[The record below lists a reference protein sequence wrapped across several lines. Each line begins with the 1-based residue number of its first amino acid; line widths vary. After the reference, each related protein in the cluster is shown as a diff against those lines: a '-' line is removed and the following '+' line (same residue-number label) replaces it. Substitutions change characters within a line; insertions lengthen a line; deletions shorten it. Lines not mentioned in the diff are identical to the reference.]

1 MALENNQIDN
11 TNIDNDE
18 ISLKELII
26 SIKNYLKFLKT
37 KFKIICVVVII
48 SFLTGYIYSKTQVV
62 EYKAVMTFILEEE
75 KPTNLGGAMG
85 LASQLGLDLGGGGG
99 SMGLFIGNNLISL
112 MKSRILVQKAL
123 LKTINIPGKN
133 STLADFYLE
142 TYKDEVKNNYNLTY
156 NQLNDIN
163 KLSKNHIILLREIA
177 DRIIKNNL
185 TIQLKEKKNVFID
198 LIVISREEL
207 FSKLFCE
214 TISSV
219 TTEYYTETKSKK
231 ARINLDILQKQA
243 DSIRNELNNSI
254 SSVAKFN
261 DMVYNLNPS
270 INRKRA
276 LANNKQIDVQANTA
290 IFSQIIGNL
299 EFAKVSL
306 RKETPLIQVLEYPNL
321 PLDKIQSSPLFTG
334 VLTSLIT
341 SIILIMILSLT
352 KLYSKIIS

>member
-1 MALENNQIDN
+1 MSLDNNQKEN
-11 TNIDNDE
+11 SNIDNDE

-26 SIKNYLKFLKT
+26 SIKNYFKFLKS
-37 KFKIICVVVII
+37 KFKIISII
-48 SFLTGYIYSKTQVV
+48 LVLSFFSGFIYSKMQVI
-62 EYKAVMTFILEEE
+62 EYRAVMTFILEEE
-75 KPTNLGGAMG
+75 KSNSIGGAMG

-99 SMGLFIGNNLISL
+99 SLGLFNGNNLMSL

-123 LKTINIPGKN
+123 LKNINISGKN
-133 STLADFYLE
+133 TTLADFYLE

-156 NQLNDIN
+156 NKLNDIN
-163 KLSKNHIILLREIA
+163 KLSTNHIILLRDIA
-177 DRIIKNNL
+177 DRVIKSNL
-185 TIQLKEKKNVFID
+185 KIELKEKKNVFID
-198 LIVISREEL
+198 LSVISRNEL
-207 FSKLFCE
+207 FSKLLCE
-214 TISSV
+214 TISLV

-254 SSVAKFN
+254 SSVANSN

-270 INRKRA
+270 INRRRA
-276 LANNKQIDVQANTA
+276 LANNKQIDVQTNTA

-299 EFAKVSL
+299 ELAKVNL

-321 PLDKIQSSPLFTG
+321 PLDKIQSNPIFTG
-334 VLTSLIT
+334 ALLSFISTIIVIT
-341 SIILIMILSLT
+341 ILSFA